1 MVQLERSP
9 QVSISFTSQFWTME
23 LTFVH
28 QYSGDAPKRRRLAK
42 ACETCRHRKKRCVH
56 FAGAEDEA
64 NGSGP
69 DDTAPASPTR
79 PSLEDGTSSHGRSD
93 PQSGFQS
100 VAHGSPA
107 SFTKSGSAHQRTSS
121 EASKRRFVSDL
132 NPEATLLNRPL
143 PSKEASRRQ
152 QNEDIGV
159 WVDRKQWDELIKQ
172 KNDGQHALA
181 LNYGFRHPQ
190 RPHSAV
196 LGPLIDIY
204 FKKVHPILP
213 LMDEDEFR
221 RNHLSGV
228 VPEALVHAMCL
239 TAAKDSESEP
249 HLRLSDS
256 PSTIPVRQFCSILHS
271 SVTGALR
278 VPVRFEK
285 LTLIRILALTSLH
298 IEGPEGAEEASIWLS
313 QAMHYGQTL
322 GIHLG
327 QQAAVTAG
335 NDLLTKRLFWC
346 IWMLDRT
353 NAAVNGRP
361 IIMADADIAIET
373 FSPGESGFPAFEAWL
388 TIAHILNKII
398 GFYRPNA
405 DVNASGWE
413 GDYPPLEG
421 MIDAVGGWTLP
432 ASFLA
437 TIHLFYLTVGLLS
450 HRTRGIRELPEGTA
464 SYIRQR
470 LFAIEILRLMN
481 APKSTTL
488 HPLPILPYAISLAMS
503 VSYQHL
509 RQSQLE
515 HQQADARQDFRT
527 CCRILQNLR
536 KTWCSADVMAGLA
549 KKVLEEMD
557 RAPDLASFRIRR
569 VRVGGGG
576 VVYPPA
582 GELVPPVS
590 ACTHG
595 PGDLKTP
602 EVEGAGLGVVGVAT
616 GHTDGADSGHVGG
629 GDGTNGADGLNLF
642 DNMDDVFGTFMDPN
656 YPLNLDDMSFVDDL
670 TPWDWN
676 IDGVEASGGAAPS
689 AATT

>member
-1 MVQLERSP
+1 
-9 QVSISFTSQFWTME
+9 ME

-42 ACETCRHRKKRCVH
+42 ACESCRSRKKRCIH
-56 FAGAEDEA
+56 FAGADDA
-64 NGSGP
+64 NGK
-69 DDTAPASPTR
+69 DQDETNAPSPTKASPG
-79 PSLEDGTSSHGRSD
+79 DGSNHALSE
-93 PQSGFQS
+93 PQSGYHS
-100 VAHGSPA
+100 AVNGSPA
-107 SFTKSGSAHQRTSS
+107 SQTKAGAAHHRTPS
-121 EASKRRFVSDL
+121 EATRRRFISDL
-132 NPEATLLNRPL
+132 NPESTLLNRPL
-143 PSKEASRRQ
+143 PAKEGSQRQ
-152 QNEDIGV
+152 PNEDIGV
-159 WVDRKQWDELIKQ
+159 WVERKQWDELVKQ
-172 KNDGQHALA
+172 KNDGA
-181 LNYGFRHPQ
+181 LNLGFRHPQ

-213 LMDEDEFR
+213 LMDEEEFR
-221 RNHLSGV
+221 RNHINGV

-239 TAAKDSESEP
+239 TAAKDAEAEP

-256 PSTIPVRQFCSILHS
+256 PATIPTRQFCSILHA

-285 LTLIRILALTSLH
+285 ITLIRILALTSLH

-327 QQAAVTAG
+327 QQAAQPAG
-335 NDLLTKRLFWC
+335 NDLLMKRLFWC
-346 IWMLDRT
+346 LWMLDRK

-361 IIMADADIAIET
+361 IIMSDVDIAIET
-373 FSPGESGFPAFEAWL
+373 FSPGESGFPAFEACL
-388 TIAHILNKII
+388 TISHILNKII
-398 GFYRPNA
+398 GFYRPSA

-413 GDYPPLEG
+413 GDYPPLEA
-421 MIDAVGGWTLP
+421 MIDAVGGWHLP
-432 ASFLA
+432 ASLLA

-536 KTWCSADVMAGLA
+536 RTWCSADVMAGLA

-569 VRVGGGG
+569 VKGGPGG
-576 VVYPPA
+576 IVYPPA
-582 GELVPPVS
+582 GELVPPVT
-590 ACTHG
+590 ACNHR
-595 PGDLKTP
+595 PGDIKAP
-602 EVEGAGLGVVGVAT
+602 EMEPAADAVA
-616 GHTDGADSGHVGG
+616 HTHVGEG
-629 GDGTNGADGLNLF
+629 PATVGTNGDSGVDGLNLF
-642 DNMDDVFGTFMDPN
+642 DNMDDVFCTFMDPG
-656 YPLNLDDMSFVDDL
+656 YPINLEDMSFVDDL

-676 IDGVEASGGAAPS
+676 IEGDIAAVGSGGGS
-689 AATT
+689 GVAT

>member
-1 MVQLERSP
+1 
-9 QVSISFTSQFWTME
+9 ME

-42 ACETCRHRKKRCVH
+42 ACESCRQRKKRCVH
-56 FAGAEDEA
+56 FAGADD
-64 NGSGP
+64 GDTSTRDQ

-79 PSLEDGTSSHGRSD
+79 PSPGDAHSHDCSSE
-93 PQSGFQS
+93 PKSGFHS
-100 VAHGSPA
+100 AADGSPA
-107 SFTKSGSAHQRTSS
+107 GSQPRPGAGHHRTPS
-121 EASKRRFVSDL
+121 EASRRRFVSDL

-143 PSKEASRRQ
+143 PAKEASQRQ
-152 QNEDIGV
+152 PNEDIGV
-159 WVDRKQWDELIKQ
+159 WIDRKQWDELVRHKG
-172 KNDGQHALA
+172 DGQQALA
-181 LNYGFRHPQ
+181 LGYGFRHPQ

-213 LMDEDEFR
+213 LLDEDEFR
-221 RNHLSGV
+221 RNHAGGI

-239 TAAKDSESEP
+239 TAAKDAEAGP

-256 PSTIPVRQFCSILHS
+256 PSTIPVRQFCSILHA
-271 SVTGALR
+271 SVSGALR

-285 LTLIRILALTSLH
+285 ITLIRVLALTSLH

-327 QQAAVTAG
+327 QQAAVPAG
-335 NDLLTKRLFWC
+335 HDLLTKRLFWC
-346 IWMLDRT
+346 LWMLDRT

-361 IIMADADIAIET
+361 IIMADVDIAIET
-373 FSPGESGFPAFEAWL
+373 FAPGESGFPAFEAWL
-388 TIAHILNKII
+388 TIAHLLNKII
-398 GFYRPNA
+398 GFYRPSA
-405 DVNASGWE
+405 DVHASGWE
-413 GDYPPLEG
+413 GEYPPLEG
-421 MIDAVGGWTLP
+421 MIDAVGGWDLP
-432 ASFLA
+432 ASCLA

-515 HQQADARQDFRT
+515 HQQADARNDFRC
-527 CCRILQNLR
+527 CCRVLQNLR
-536 KTWCSADVMAGLA
+536 RTWCSADVMAGLA
-549 KKVLEEMD
+549 KKVLDEMD

-569 VRVGGGG
+569 VKGGSGG
-576 VVYPPA
+576 MVYPPA

-590 ACTHG
+590 ACHHG
-595 PGDLKTP
+595 PGVLKAP
-602 EVEGAGLGVVGVAT
+602 ELEGVASVARQANGGESGVDSGPAVNGAGGV
-616 GHTDGADSGHVGG
+616 
-629 GDGTNGADGLNLF
+629 DGLNLF

-676 IDGVEASGGAAPS
+676 VEGEAAAGTAGTAAS
-689 AATT
+689 

>member
-1 MVQLERSP
+1 
-9 QVSISFTSQFWTME
+9 ME

-42 ACETCRHRKKRCVH
+42 ACESCRQRKKRCIH
-56 FAGAEDEA
+56 FAGAEDTDV
-64 NGSGP
+64 NGS
-69 DDTAPASPTR
+69 DQNDTAPASPNK
-79 PSLEDGTSSHGRSD
+79 PSPGNGSLFARSESKSGL
-93 PQSGFQS
+93 QSTAS
-100 VAHGSPA
+100 GSPA
-107 SFTKSGSAHQRTSS
+107 SHSRPGAAHTRTPS
-121 EASKRRFVSDL
+121 EASRRRFISDL
-132 NPEATLLNRPL
+132 VPEATLLNRPL
-143 PSKEASRRQ
+143 PAKEASQRQ

-159 WVDRKQWDELIKQ
+159 WVDRRQWDELVKQ
-172 KNDGQHALA
+172 RNDGQHAL
-181 LNYGFRHPQ
+181 FRHPQ

-221 RNHLSGV
+221 RNYAGGLN

-239 TAAKDSESEP
+239 TAAKDSEAEP

-256 PSTIPVRQFCSILHS
+256 PTTVPTRQFCSILHA

-346 IWMLDRT
+346 LWMLDRT

-361 IIMADADIAIET
+361 IIMADVDIAIET
-373 FSPGESGFPAFEAWL
+373 FSPSESGFPAFEAWL

-398 GFYRPNA
+398 SFYRPSA

-413 GDYPPLEG
+413 GEYPPLEG
-421 MIDAVGGWTLP
+421 MIDAVGGWSLP
-432 ASFLA
+432 ASCLA

-527 CCRILQNLR
+527 CCRILHNLR
-536 KTWCSADVMAGLA
+536 RTWCSADVMAGLA

-569 VRVGGGG
+569 LKGGSSG
-576 VVYPPA
+576 VVYPPH

-595 PGDLKTP
+595 PGDLKAP
-602 EVEGAGLGVVGVAT
+602 EVEVQAGTGEVEGEGNGSGGVESGA
-616 GHTDGADSGHVGG
+616 
-629 GDGTNGADGLNLF
+629 NGADGLNLF

-676 IDGVEASGGAAPS
+676 VDGVDSGGGGGGGGGGSAPAA
-689 AATT
+689 AAT

>member
-1 MVQLERSP
+1 
-9 QVSISFTSQFWTME
+9 ME

-42 ACETCRHRKKRCVH
+42 ACESCRQRKKRCIH
-56 FAGAEDEA
+56 FAGAEDDDSNGKHQDEGVALIPGGPTPREA
-64 NGSGP
+64 TSYAHPSEPRSGAPAVVNGSP
-69 DDTAPASPTR
+69 LSQA
-79 PSLEDGTSSHGRSD
+79 
-93 PQSGFQS
+93 
-100 VAHGSPA
+100 
-107 SFTKSGSAHQRTSS
+107 KSGAQHHRTPS
-121 EASKRRFVSDL
+121 EASRGKFISDF
-132 NPEATLLNRPL
+132 NPVTTLLNRP
-143 PSKEASRRQ
+143 PPAKEGARKQ
-152 QNEDIGV
+152 PNDDIGI
-159 WVDRKQWDELIKQ
+159 WVDRKKWDELIT
-172 KNDGQHALA
+172 GQHRDGTALS
-181 LNYGFRHPQ
+181 YGAFRHAQQ

-204 FKKVHPILP
+204 FEKVHPILP
-213 LMDEDEFR
+213 LMDEEEFR
-221 RNHLSGV
+221 RNHVSGV

-239 TAAKDSESEP
+239 TAAKDASAEP

-256 PSTIPVRQFCSILHS
+256 ASSISTRQFCTVLHA
-271 SVTGALR
+271 SVAGALR

-285 LTLIRILALTSLH
+285 ITLIRILALTSLH
-298 IEGPEGAEEASIWLS
+298 VEGPEGAEEASIWLS

-327 QQAAVTAG
+327 QQAAIPAG
-335 NDLLTKRLFWC
+335 NDLLTKRLFWVL
-346 IWMLDRT
+346 WMLDRT

-361 IIMADADIAIET
+361 LIMADQDIAIEN
-373 FSPGESGFPAFEAWL
+373 FAPGESGFPAFEAWL
-388 TIAHILNKII
+388 AIAHVLNKII
-398 GFYRPNA
+398 GFYRPAA
-405 DVNASGWE
+405 DVNSSGWE

-421 MIDAVGGWTLP
+421 MIDAVGGWHLS
-432 ASFLA
+432 ASCLA
-437 TIHLFYLTVGLLS
+437 TIHLFYLSVGLLS

-470 LFAIEILRLMN
+470 LFAVEILRLMN

-536 KTWCSADVMAGLA
+536 RTWCSADVMAGLA

-569 VRVGGGG
+569 VKGGPGG

-582 GELVPPVS
+582 GELIPPPTV
-590 ACTHG
+590 CDHR
-595 PGDLKTP
+595 PGDVKSPQLDTP
-602 EVEGAGLGVVGVAT
+602 G
-616 GHTDGADSGHVGG
+616 VGG
-629 GDGTNGADGLNLF
+629 APATQNGAMGMENGGEGGTADGLNIF

-656 YPLNLDDMSFVDDL
+656 YPLNLDDVSFVDDL

-676 IDGVEASGGAAPS
+676 LDGDVAAGTTAMGRGGGSGGIR
-689 AATT
+689 T